1 MDNVC
6 SFNCSPFS
14 PRTSGTF
21 GRMGRDSVEQCR
33 VLQLYATK
41 TMVLTQFAP
50 HISLVGQVGEL
61 GIRWSISFLNRY
73 SMTNPEFSL
82 DVDAISSIDAVPVI
96 LSMVKH
102 LTGMR
107 FAAVARVTER
117 SWVACAVDDSIDFG
131 LKPGG
136 ELVLESTICHEIR
149 QHRQPVIFGHASA
162 HPVFSLHHT
171 PRTYGLESYISIP
184 IIRANGDF
192 FGTLCAIDSVPANL
206 DEPAI
211 AQTLTLFAQLI
222 AMSLDTQHR
231 LAETKAELVNANE
244 LGRLREQFIAV
255 LGHDLRTP
263 LSAIRMSA
271 DLLETKTTDKRSLN
285 LISAIRNSSIR
296 MGVLIENVLDFAR
309 GRLGSGIPIQRK
321 LVDDLERTLR
331 LTVEEVQASVPQA
344 NLVPQLNLPA
354 GVYCDALRISQ
365 LLSNLLG
372 NAITHGS
379 VAEPV
384 NVRACTEGEE
394 VVISVTNQGAPIPA
408 QLIPL
413 LFEPFTRSEAGQRGE
428 GLGLGLYIAS
438 QIATAHNGTLS
449 VSSTR
454 ETGTC
459 FVARFPAQFRWV

>member
-1 MDNVC
+1 MT
-6 SFNCSPFS
+6 SPDFT
-14 PRTSGTF
+14 P
-21 GRMGRDSVEQCR
+21 
-33 VLQLYATK
+33 
-41 TMVLTQFAP
+41 
-50 HISLVGQVGEL
+50 
-61 GIRWSISFLNRY
+61 
-73 SMTNPEFSL
+73 
-82 DVDAISSIDAVPVI
+82 DVDAIRSIDAVPVI

-107 FAAVARVTER
+107 FAAVARVTDKH
-117 SWVACAVDDSIDFG
+117 WVACAVDDSIEFG
-131 LKPGG
+131 LQPGG

-149 QHRQPVIFGHASA
+149 QHHKPVIFGHASA
-162 HPVFSLHHT
+162 HPIFSVHHT

-231 LAETKAELVNANE
+231 LAQTQAELVDATE

-271 DLLETKTTDKRSLN
+271 DLLETKTSDKRSLN
-285 LISAIRNSSIR
+285 LVSAIRNSSIR

-309 GRLGSGIPIQRK
+309 GRLGGGIPVQRR
-321 LVDDLERTLR
+321 LVDDLEQTLR
-331 LTVEEVQASVPQA
+331 QTVEEVQAALPLA
-344 NLVPQLNLPA
+344 NLVCQLNLPS

-372 NAITHGS
+372 NALTHGA
-379 VAEPV
+379 VAAPV
-384 NVRACTEGEE
+384 YVRADTEGDE
-394 VVISVTNQGAPIPA
+394 VVIRVTNQGTPIPA
-408 QLIPL
+408 PLMPL

-438 QIATAHNGTLS
+438 RIATAHNGTLS
-449 VSSTR
+449 VTSTAQA
-454 ETGTC
+454 GTC
-459 FVARFPAQFRWV
+459 FVARFPAQFKWV